1 MSLNC
6 IYTFYISLYVNVL
19 FVLVYLGYV
28 CVCMPN
34 MSKDFKKGNS
44 RSVGATSCLTIWT
57 FSHINSQSVTLT
69 TEGALVHLCHPKV
82 TIFSKLININVNH
95 PQGTKTCTF
104 LLTTV
109 LFRLSNIQYD
119 TVFGLDR

>member
-6 IYTFYISLYVNVL
+6 FVYTFSISLYVDVL
-19 FVLVYLGYV
+19 FVLIYLGYV

-69 TEGALVHLCHPKV
+69 TEGAPVHLCHPKV
-82 TIFSKLININVNH
+82 TIFFQCNLFNLLYIPVNH
-95 PQGTKTCTF
+95 SSFQIVKYMIQF
-104 LLTTV
+104 LV
-109 LFRLSNIQYD
+109 
-119 TVFGLDR
+119 